1 MADEI
6 KKMDFDEFWK
16 LGFVQEANRLFF
28 HPRGLAIEINVEEG
42 KAIGL
47 GGVWDYRDDPEGIL
61 FGDDVLKNPESLER
75 AKRVTAELERHIP
88 AREALLGGSFIQE
101 LPNG

>member
-28 HPRGLAIEINVEEG
+28 HPRGLAISINVEEG
-42 KAIGL
+42 KAIGF
-47 GGVWDYRDDPEGIL
+47 GPIWDYRDDPEGLI
-61 FGDDVLKNPESLER
+61 FGDDILESPEIATKAANVQAEFDKHLEPR
-75 AKRVTAELERHIP
+75 R
-88 AREALLGGSFIQE
+88 ALLGDSIQRI
-101 LPNG
+101 PNG